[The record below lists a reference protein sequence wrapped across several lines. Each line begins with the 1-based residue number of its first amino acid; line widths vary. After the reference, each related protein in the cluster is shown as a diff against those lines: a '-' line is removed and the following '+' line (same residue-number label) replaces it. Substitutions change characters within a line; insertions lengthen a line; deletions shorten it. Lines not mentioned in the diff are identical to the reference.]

1 MKNAEDIAK
10 LADVTGGM
18 GQSGLEA
25 LKSELLARFSGAAP
39 GGPVQFAYSAAQQ
52 DRVARRR
59 ISPYESR
66 VAHASSFAQTNGA
79 SERSS
84 TFAPF
89 FSQLPSELMGGRVNH
104 GSTLLVD
111 VRLNDEGDEA
121 SFDGSPL
128 KSAMSEYE
136 AAQRSSASLGVTSAL
151 VQTALSSFKRLT
163 QGQ

>member
-1 MKNAEDIAK
+1 MNNAEDIAK

-18 GQSGLEA
+18 GHSGLEA

-39 GGPVQFAYSAAQQ
+39 GGPVQFAYSAAPQE
-52 DRVARRR
+52 RAARRR
-59 ISPYESR
+59 ISPYESKG
-66 VAHASSFAQTNGA
+66 VHESSFAQTNGT
-79 SERSS
+79 SDRSS

-89 FSQLPSELMGGRVNH
+89 FSHLPSELMGGRVDR
-104 GSTLLVD
+104 GKTLLVD
-111 VRLNDEGDEA
+111 VRLNDEDDES

-128 KSAMSEYE
+128 QKAMSEYE
-136 AAQRSSASLGVTSAL
+136 ASQRHSASLGVTSAL